1 MKLSL
6 EARVEETEKCIWA
19 TVKLNDITLAIDSS
33 DKEALKLDV
42 ENLLYDVFGLET
54 QNYEIKYNGE

>member
-6 EARVEETEKCIWA
+6 EAKVEETEKCIWT

-54 QNYEIKYNGE
+54 QNYEIKYNG